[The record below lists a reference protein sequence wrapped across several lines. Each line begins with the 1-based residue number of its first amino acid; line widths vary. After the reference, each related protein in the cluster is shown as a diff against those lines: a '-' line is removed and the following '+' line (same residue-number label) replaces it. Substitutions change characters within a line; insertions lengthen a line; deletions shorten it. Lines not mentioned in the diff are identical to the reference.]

1 MKMNGFLFRWKS
13 CFHPISFHCEHFKS
27 DIKYILQFQNHPS
40 ILVFHS
46 IRQRI
51 SLWIARRPGGGALT
65 VCLVSVAVTTECKL
79 STKKSARP
87 FTARRGSSNLQQL
100 AEMNRSD
107 FLCLWNRRKT
117 VKCSLVHLQKIDFYF
132 WFVCFF
138 FYIPFYSWPFLNTFN
153 MVFVCVC
160 DPFA

>member
-1 MKMNGFLFRWKS
+1 MGFYS
-13 CFHPISFHCEHFKS
+13 AE
-27 DIKYILQFQNHPS
+27 NH
-40 ILVFHS
+40 VS
-46 IRQRI
+46 IRFRFIVNI
-51 SLWIARRPGGGALT
+51 SKATLNTFYSFKITRVFWSFIQFASGLVCELLDVREGGALT

-100 AEMNRSD
+100 AEMNRSH